1 MNLRYG
7 FAAACQRGGCVAV
20 AGRGFLR
27 KGTRSNVGL
36 FDKLKAGLTKTRNAL
51 TKNLDQLVFGKRVL
65 DQALYDELE
74 ELMISADMG
83 PQFTFDLIEDV
94 KQRVKRR
101 ELSDASQIKK
111 VLQER
116 MIAILRQMEKPLS
129 IPKNRPF
136 VIMAVGVNGS
146 GKTTTIGKLAHRLR
160 RDGHEVLLVA
170 ADTFRAA
177 AIEQLEVWGARVGSP
192 VIKQKM
198 NADPAAVVFDAA
210 GKIKA
215 GFNGVVIVDTAGRL
229 HTRTN
234 LMEELK
240 KVKRVISRE
249 LPGAPEEIL
258 LVLDATTG
266 QNAVIQAKMFKEDI
280 GVTGIV
286 LTKLDGTSKGGV
298 VVRIAGELGLPVRF
312 IGIGEGLEDL
322 RPFDSGD
329 FTAALLD

>member
-1 MNLRYG
+1 M
-7 FAAACQRGGCVAV
+7 
-20 AGRGFLR
+20 
-27 KGTRSNVGL
+27 GL
-36 FDKLKAGLTKTRNAL
+36 FDKLKAGLTKTRDAL
-51 TKNLDQLVFGKRVL
+51 TKNLDNLVFGKRVL
-65 DQALYDELE
+65 DQALFEELE

-83 PQFTFDLIEDV
+83 PQFTYDLIDDV
-94 KQRVKRR
+94 KQRVKRK
-101 ELSDASQIKK
+101 ELQDASQIKK

-116 MIAILRQMEKPLS
+116 MIAILQKMEKPLV
-129 IPKNRPF
+129 IPKNQPF
-136 VIMAVGVNGS
+136 VIMAIGVNGS
-146 GKTTTIGKLAHRLR
+146 GKTTTIGKLSNLLR
-160 RDGHEVLLVA
+160 NDGHGVLLVA

-177 AIEQLEVWGARVGSP
+177 AIEQLEVWGRRVNAP

-198 NADPAAVVFDAA
+198 NADPAAVVFDAV

-215 GFNGVVIVDTAGRL
+215 GFQGVVIVDTAGRL

-249 LPGAPEEIL
+249 LPGAPHEIL

-266 QNAVIQAKMFKEDI
+266 QNAVMQAKMFKEDI
-280 GVTGIV
+280 GATGIV

-298 VVRIAGELGLPVRF
+298 VVRIAGELELPVRF
-312 IGIGEGLEDL
+312 IGVGEGLEDL
-322 RPFDSGD
+322 RVFDSRD